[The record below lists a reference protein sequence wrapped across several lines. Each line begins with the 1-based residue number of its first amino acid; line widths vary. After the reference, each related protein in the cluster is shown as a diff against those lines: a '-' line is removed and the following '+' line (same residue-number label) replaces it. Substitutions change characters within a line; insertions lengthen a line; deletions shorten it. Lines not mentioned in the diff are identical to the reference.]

1 MKNLRNIKITVSYD
15 GTAYC
20 GWQTQKSGQS
30 IQQKIEQALN
40 ELTGENIKIIGSGR
54 TDAGVHAIG
63 QVANFLTASSI
74 PAKNFAKALN
84 TKLPNDIRVGESQEV
99 ESDFNA
105 RKCAKKKTYIYK
117 FYYGESENALLYRYA
132 TYIKEKPDMAKFKLA
147 GKLMEG
153 EKDFKC
159 FMASGSSVKS
169 TVRTVYSVEVKE
181 SDNLVEVAVCG
192 NGFLYNMVR
201 TMVGTMLK
209 FAYGKI
215 GEKDVEKMFNN
226 GDRKIV
232 GKTMEAKGLTL
243 KSVDY
248 N

>member
-15 GTAYC
+15 GTSYC
-20 GWQTQKSGQS
+20 GWQAQKNGQS
-30 IQQKIEQALN
+30 IQQEIERALY

-54 TDAGVHAIG
+54 TDAGVHANG

-84 TKLPNDIRVGESQEV
+84 THLPYDIRIGYSEQVDLS
-99 ESDFNA
+99 FNA
-105 RKCAKKKTYIYK
+105 RKSAKKKTYSYK

-132 TYIKEKPDMAKFKLA
+132 TYIKDKPDMERFRRA
-147 GKLMEG
+147 GFLMQG

-169 TVRTVYSVEVKE
+169 TVRTVYSVDVIER
-181 SDNLVEVAVCG
+181 DNLVEVLVCG

-201 TMVGTMLK
+201 SMVGTMLK

-215 GEKDVEKMFNN
+215 DESDIKKMFSS

-243 KSVDY
+243 KSVEY